1 MVKLSS
7 KPKMVELTTVL
18 GCSPTKV
25 AGQRHE
31 EVARTVGV
39 AMHVAKVV
47 EMGGFWPLVER
58 LIEEDEVRPRGFWPD

>member
-1 MVKLSS
+1 MRRDCHKL
-7 KPKMVELTTVL
+7 
-18 GCSPTKV
+18 
-25 AGQRHE
+25 E